1 MQTWDAWG
9 GAWGYSWGF
18 AWGLAEQEE
27 QTGGGGNGKPRKQR
41 KQKGWANERA
51 AFEQSLTLRQAQTV
65 LREVKK
71 PEAVK
76 LAQKINAYEVGNID
90 LESLRIE
97 NAQLQARLQVKQ
109 EYQAEMQA
117 AQQAIQTYIED
128 EQDAID
134 ALMLSV
140 EMDSDIILNT
150 FAN

>member
-1 MQTWDAWG
+1 MMQTWDAWG
-9 GAWGYSWGF
+9 GAWGNSWGF
-18 AWGLAEQEE
+18 SWGFSEQV
-27 QTGGGGNGKPRKQR
+27 QGGGGSGKT
-41 KQKGWANERA
+41 QKKRGWANERA
-51 AFEQSLTLRQAQTV
+51 ALEQSLTLRQAQTV

-97 NAQLQARLQVKQ
+97 NAQLQARLQVKE
-109 EYQAEMQA
+109 EYQAEMQL
-117 AQQAIQTYIED
+117 AQQAIQAYIED

-140 EMDSDIILNT
+140 EMDTDIILNT

>member
-1 MQTWDAWG
+1 MMQTWDAWG
-9 GAWGYSWGF
+9 GAWGNSWGF
-18 AWGLAEQEE
+18 SWGFSEQV
-27 QTGGGGNGKPRKQR
+27 QGGGGSGKT
-41 KQKGWANERA
+41 QKKRGWANERA
-51 AFEQSLTLRQAQTV
+51 ALEQSLTLRQAQTV

-97 NAQLQARLQVKQ
+97 NAQLQARLQVKE
-109 EYQAEMQA
+109 EYQAEMQL
-117 AQQAIQTYIED
+117 AQQAIQAYIED

-140 EMDSDIILNT
+140 EMDSDIILNA

>member
-9 GAWGYSWGF
+9 GSWGYSWGF
-18 AWGLAEQEE
+18 SWGFREE
-27 QTGGGGNGKPRKQR
+27 GGGGSGKSRR
-41 KQKGWANERA
+41 RKGWANERA
-51 AFEQSLTLRQAQTV
+51 VLEQSLTLRQAQSV
-65 LREVKK
+65 LREIKK

-109 EYQAEMQA
+109 EYQVEMQL
-117 AQQAIQTYIED
+117 AQQAIQAYIED

-134 ALMLSV
+134 VLMLSV
-140 EMDSDIILNT
+140 DMDTDILLKT

>member
-1 MQTWDAWG
+1 MQTWNAWG
-9 GAWGYSWGF
+9 KSWGYSWGSS
-18 AWGLAEQEE
+18 WGFSEQIE
-27 QTGGGGNGKPRKQR
+27 GGGGSGKT
-41 KQKGWANERA
+41 QKKRGWANERA
-51 AFEQSLTLRQAQTV
+51 ALEQSLTLRQAQTV

-97 NAQLQARLQVKQ
+97 NAQLQARLQVKE
-109 EYQAEMQA
+109 EYQAEMQL
-117 AQQAIQTYIED
+117 AQQAIQAYIED

-140 EMDSDIILNT
+140 DMDTDIILKT

>member
-1 MQTWDAWG
+1 MMQTWDAWG
-9 GAWGYSWGF
+9 GAWGNSWGF
-18 AWGLAEQEE
+18 SWGFSEQV
-27 QTGGGGNGKPRKQR
+27 QGGGGSGKT
-41 KQKGWANERA
+41 QKKRGWANERA
-51 AFEQSLTLRQAQTV
+51 ALEHSLTLRQAQTV

-90 LESLRIE
+90 LDSLRIE

-128 EQDAID
+128 EQEAID

-140 EMDSDIILNT
+140 EMDSDIILKT

>member
-1 MQTWDAWG
+1 MMQTWDAWG
-9 GAWGYSWGF
+9 GAWGNSWGF
-18 AWGLAEQEE
+18 SWGFSEQV
-27 QTGGGGNGKPRKQR
+27 QGGGGSGKT
-41 KQKGWANERA
+41 QKKRGWANERA
-51 AFEQSLTLRQAQTV
+51 ALEQSLTLRQAQTV

-97 NAQLQARLQVKQ
+97 NAQLQARLQVKE

-150 FAN
+150 MVQQ

>member
-1 MQTWDAWG
+1 MMQTWDAWG
-9 GAWGYSWGF
+9 GAWGNSWGF
-18 AWGLAEQEE
+18 SWGFSERIE
-27 QTGGGGNGKPRKQR
+27 GGGGSGKT
-41 KQKGWANERA
+41 QKKRGWANERA
-51 AFEQSLTLRQAQTV
+51 ALEQSLTLRQAQTV

-97 NAQLQARLQVKQ
+97 NAQLQARLDTKQ
-109 EYQAEMQA
+109 EYQAEMQL
-117 AQQAIQTYIED
+117 AQQAIQAYIED

>member
-1 MQTWDAWG
+1 MQTWDAWAG
-9 GAWGYSWGF
+9 SWGYSWGF
-18 AWGLAEQEE
+18 SWGFREQ
-27 QTGGGGNGKPRKQR
+27 GGGGSGKSRRQR
-41 KQKGWANERA
+41 GWANERA
-51 AFEQSLTLRQAQTV
+51 ALEQSLTLRQAQSV

-90 LESLRIE
+90 LEALRIE

-109 EYQAEMQA
+109 EYQAEMQL
-117 AQQAIQTYIED
+117 AQQAIQAYIED

-140 EMDSDIILNT
+140 EMDSDLVLKT

>member
-9 GAWGYSWGF
+9 KSWGYSWGSS
-18 AWGLAEQEE
+18 WGFSEQV
-27 QTGGGGNGKPRKQR
+27 QGGGGSGKT
-41 KQKGWANERA
+41 QKKRGWANERA
-51 AFEQSLTLRQAQTV
+51 ALEQSLTLRQAQTV
-65 LREVKK
+65 LRDVKK

-97 NAQLQARLQVKQ
+97 NAQLQARLQIKQ
-109 EYQAEMQA
+109 EYQAEMQL
-117 AQQAIQTYIED
+117 AQQAIQAYIED

-140 EMDSDIILNT
+140 EMDSDIVLKS

>member
-1 MQTWDAWG
+1 MQTWNAWG
-9 GAWGYSWGF
+9 KSWGYSWGSS
-18 AWGLAEQEE
+18 WGFFEQIE
-27 QTGGGGNGKPRKQR
+27 GGGGSGKT
-41 KQKGWANERA
+41 QKKRGWANERA
-51 AFEQSLTLRQAQTV
+51 ALEQSLTLRQAQTV

-97 NAQLQARLQVKQ
+97 NAQLQARLQIKQ
-109 EYQAEMQA
+109 EYQAEMQL
-117 AQQAIQTYIED
+117 AQQAIQAYIED

-140 EMDSDIILNT
+140 EMDTDIILKT

>member
-1 MQTWDAWG
+1 MMQTWDAWG
-9 GAWGYSWGF
+9 GAWGNSWGF
-18 AWGLAEQEE
+18 SWGFSEQV
-27 QTGGGGNGKPRKQR
+27 QGGGGSGKT
-41 KQKGWANERA
+41 QKKRGWANERA
-51 AFEQSLTLRQAQTV
+51 ALEQSLTLRQAQTV

>member
-9 GAWGYSWGF
+9 GAWSSAWSYSWGYS
-18 AWGLAEQEE
+18 ERIE
-27 QTGGGGNGKPRKQR
+27 GGGGSGKT
-41 KQKGWANERA
+41 QKKRGLANERA
-51 AFEQSLTLRQAQTV
+51 ALEQSLTLRQAQTV

-97 NAQLQARLQVKQ
+97 NAQLQARLQVKE
-109 EYQAEMQA
+109 EYQAEMQL
-117 AQQAIQTYIED
+117 AQQAIQAYIED

-134 ALMLSV
+134 ALILSV
-140 EMDSDIILNT
+140 DMDTDIILKT

>member
-1 MQTWDAWG
+1 MMQTWDAWG
-9 GAWGYSWGF
+9 GAWGNSWGF
-18 AWGLAEQEE
+18 SWGFSEQV
-27 QTGGGGNGKPRKQR
+27 QGGGGSGKT
-41 KQKGWANERA
+41 QKKRGWANERA
-51 AFEQSLTLRQAQTV
+51 ALEQSLTLRQAQTT
-65 LREVKK
+65 LRKTQK

-76 LAQKINAYEVGNID
+76 LARTINAYEVGNID
-90 LESLRIE
+90 LKSLRIE

-109 EYQAEMQA
+109 EFEAEMQA
-117 AQQAIQTYIED
+117 VQQAIQAYIED

>member
-1 MQTWDAWG
+1 MMQTWDAWG
-9 GAWGYSWGF
+9 GAWGNSWGF
-18 AWGLAEQEE
+18 SWGFSEQV
-27 QTGGGGNGKPRKQR
+27 QGGGGSGKT
-41 KQKGWANERA
+41 QKKRGWANERA
-51 AFEQSLTLRQAQTV
+51 ALEQSLTLRQAQTV

-97 NAQLQARLQVKQ
+97 NAQLQARLQVKE
-109 EYQAEMQA
+109 EYQAEMQL

>member
-1 MQTWDAWG
+1 MMQTWDAWG
-9 GAWGYSWGF
+9 GAWGNSWGF
-18 AWGLAEQEE
+18 SWGFSEQV
-27 QTGGGGNGKPRKQR
+27 QGGGGSGKT
-41 KQKGWANERA
+41 QKKRGWANERA
-51 AFEQSLTLRQAQTV
+51 ALEQSLTLRQAQTV

-97 NAQLQARLQVKQ
+97 NAQLQARLQVKE
-109 EYQAEMQA
+109 EYQAEMQL
-117 AQQAIQTYIED
+117 AQQAIQAYIED

-140 EMDSDIILNT
+140 EMDTDIILNT
-150 FAN
+150 MVQQ

>member
-1 MQTWDAWG
+1 MMQTWDAWG
-9 GAWGYSWGF
+9 GAWGNSWGF
-18 AWGLAEQEE
+18 SWGFSEQV
-27 QTGGGGNGKPRKQR
+27 QGGGGSGKT
-41 KQKGWANERA
+41 QKKRGWANERA
-51 AFEQSLTLRQAQTV
+51 ALEQSLTLRQAQTV

-97 NAQLQARLQVKQ
+97 NAQLQARLQVKE
-109 EYQAEMQA
+109 EYQAEMQL
-117 AQQAIQTYIED
+117 AQQAIQAYIED

-150 FAN
+150 MVQQ

>member
-1 MQTWDAWG
+1 MMQTWDAWG
-9 GAWGYSWGF
+9 GAWGNSWGF
-18 AWGLAEQEE
+18 SWGFSEQIE
-27 QTGGGGNGKPRKQR
+27 GGGGSGKT
-41 KQKGWANERA
+41 QKKRGWANERA
-51 AFEQSLTLRQAQTV
+51 ALEQSLTLRQAQTV

-97 NAQLQARLQVKQ
+97 NAQLQARLQVKE
-109 EYQAEMQA
+109 EYQAEMQL
-117 AQQAIQTYIED
+117 AQQAIQAYIED

-140 EMDSDIILNT
+140 EMDTDIILNT

>member
-9 GAWGYSWGF
+9 GAWGNSWGSSWGF
-18 AWGLAEQEE
+18 SEQV
-27 QTGGGGNGKPRKQR
+27 QGGGGSGKT
-41 KQKGWANERA
+41 QKKRGWANERA
-51 AFEQSLTLRQAQTV
+51 ALEQSLTLRQAQTV

-90 LESLRIE
+90 LDSLRIE
-97 NAQLQARLQVKQ
+97 NAQLQARLQVKE
-109 EYQAEMQA
+109 EYQAEMQL
-117 AQQAIQTYIED
+117 AQQAIQAYIED

-140 EMDSDIILNT
+140 DMDTDIILNT

>member
-9 GAWGYSWGF
+9 KSWGYSWGSS
-18 AWGLAEQEE
+18 WGFSEQV
-27 QTGGGGNGKPRKQR
+27 QGGGGSGKT
-41 KQKGWANERA
+41 QKKRGWANERA
-51 AFEQSLTLRQAQTV
+51 ALEQSLTLRQAQTV

-90 LESLRIE
+90 LDSLRIE

-117 AQQAIQTYIED
+117 AQQAIQAYIED

-140 EMDSDIILNT
+140 DMDTDIILKT

>member
-1 MQTWDAWG
+1 MQTWNAWG
-9 GAWGYSWGF
+9 KSWGYSWGSS
-18 AWGLAEQEE
+18 WGFSEQIE
-27 QTGGGGNGKPRKQR
+27 GGGGSGKT
-41 KQKGWANERA
+41 QKKRGWANERA
-51 AFEQSLTLRQAQTV
+51 ALEQSLTLRQAQTV

-97 NAQLQARLQVKQ
+97 NAQLQARLQIKQ
-109 EYQAEMQA
+109 EYQAEMQL
-117 AQQAIQTYIED
+117 AQQAIQAYIED

-140 EMDSDIILNT
+140 DMDTDIILKT

>member
-9 GAWGYSWGF
+9 KSWGYSWGSS
-18 AWGLAEQEE
+18 WGFSEQV
-27 QTGGGGNGKPRKQR
+27 QGGGGSGKT
-41 KQKGWANERA
+41 QKKRGWANERA
-51 AFEQSLTLRQAQTV
+51 ALEQSLTLRQAQTV

-97 NAQLQARLQVKQ
+97 NAQLQARLQVKE
-109 EYQAEMQA
+109 EYQAEMQL
-117 AQQAIQTYIED
+117 AQQAIQAYIED